1 MRLGAIFPHNEIGAA
16 PEAIKT
22 WATAVEDLGYQH
34 IMAFDHVLG
43 AGTRNR
49 PGWRGYT
56 SSDAFHEVFVL
67 FGYLAAVTT
76 STELVTGVL
85 VLPQR
90 QTALVAKQAAE
101 IDVLSGGR
109 LRLGVGV
116 GWNDVEYQALGQDF
130 TTRGRRAEEQ
140 IQVLRALWA
149 DPEITF
155 DGRWHSIQE
164 AGLNPR
170 PIRGHIPVWLGGH
183 SEATLRRVGR
193 LGDGWLPLVKPGPQ
207 AKEMLRHIH
216 EAAQEAGRDPR
227 DIGIEV
233 KGSLSDGSLDNL
245 LPYLQAWRALG
256 ATHVTVETHGMGLTL
271 REHLAVLEETAKTY
285 QRHGGT

>member
-22 WATAVEDLGYQH
+22 WATAVEDLGYHH

-56 SSDAFHEVFVL
+56 SADAFHEIFIL

-101 IDVLSGGR
+101 VDVLSKGR

-116 GWNDVEYQALGQDF
+116 GWNDVEYEALGQDF

-140 IQVLRALWA
+140 VEVLRALWA
-149 DPEITF
+149 TPEVTF
-155 DGRWHSIQE
+155 EGRWHSIQD
-164 AGLNPR
+164 AGINPR
-170 PIRGHIPVWLGGH
+170 PVRGSIPVWFGGH
-183 SEATLRRVGR
+183 SEATLQRVGR

-207 AKEMLRHIH
+207 AKDMLRRVH
-216 EAAQEAGRDPR
+216 EAAQQAGRDPHT
-227 DIGIEV
+227 IGIEAKV
-233 KGSLSDGSLDNL
+233 SLSTGSMEDQLSFVDG
-245 LPYLQAWRALG
+245 WRELG

-271 REHLAVLEETAKTY
+271 REHVALLQETAKTF
-285 QRHGGT
+285 QRHGDR